1 MVSLEMH
8 QALSQAQHW
17 GMIPVLP
24 ICLSDFQTF
33 ILTYAV
39 VLNWVERHNK
49 YLATGPEESSVLV
62 CTMWLICS
70 AVSSIVSRFSL
81 THSRRTLYRKHTG
94 PISMPNSWSGPP
106 MSTGAMSTI
115 GSLAVFCVLYSNTV
129 LPQLP
134 FACCKRQDIEKLEF
148 CLFFYTF
155 LRRRS
160 RDVNSNTNT
169 LTW

>member
-81 THSRRTLYRKHTG
+81 THSRRTLYKKHTG

-134 FACCKRQDIEKLEF
+134 FACCKRQDIEKLEVF
-148 CLFFYTF
+148 VSHF
-155 LRRRS
+155 
-160 RDVNSNTNT
+160 
-169 LTW
+169 